1 MKNEWKITDLILDGC
16 EHIKIKTLPVCR
28 IYTVDV
34 ADTSRQEIYT
44 EICDALALC
53 RICLLT
59 GRGNTI
65 LYTTDTADLSL
76 DADAMLMCE
85 LYKFCGLRNILID
98 IIV

>member
-1 MKNEWKITDLILDGC
+1 MQNHRKITDLLLDGC
-16 EHIKIKTLPVCR
+16 EYIEVETLPVCR

-34 ADTSRQEIYT
+34 TDTSCKEVYT

-76 DADAMLMCE
+76 QAAAMLVCE
-85 LYKFCGLRNILID
+85 LYEFLGLLHVLVD
-98 IIV
+98 VIV